1 MKIQNYDVIVLGGGA
16 AGLMAAFTAAKKNL
30 RVVIVE
36 KSNMVGKKILMS
48 GGGHCNFTNRFVDYD
63 DFISENVNF
72 CRSAFSKYG
81 PNDFMD
87 LVNKHEIS
95 YVERRNNQFFCEG
108 SSRDILDMLLRECDT
123 AGVEIITNVLIQ
135 TISHEISKNREGVIC
150 KGDGAPKFTLK
161 GEINDRKRKGAVSFT
176 STSLI
181 VATGALSVPTL
192 GGSGFGYEVAKNFFI
207 DVTNTKPGLVPFTLG
222 GNNRVFSSELSGVS
236 IPVLIRVGG
245 VEFKD
250 DMLFTHKGVSGPAV
264 LQASSYWDDGVIV
277 KIDLLP
283 DVDLL
288 DDLYFEKTRGNKK
301 LLRTYLSNML
311 PRSLVSVLERVL
323 WDSHSEVPIEQ
334 IPNQLI
340 EKISCYIKS
349 WTLNPTGTEG
359 YRTAEVTVGGVST
372 KELDSRTMEYKNCP
386 GLYFIGEVVDVSGH
400 LGGYNFQWAWSS
412 GFTAG
417 SAVG

>member
-1 MKIQNYDVIVLGGGA
+1 MKIQSYDVIVLGGGA

-30 RVVIVE
+30 RVIILE

-63 DFISENVNF
+63 DFISENLNF
-72 CRSAFSKYG
+72 CRSAFSKYS
-81 PNDFMD
+81 PNDFIA
-87 LVNKHEIS
+87 LVNKHKIS

-108 SSRDILDMLLRECDT
+108 SSRDILNMLLKECDA
-123 AGVEIITNVLIQ
+123 AGVEIVTNVLIK
-135 TISHEISKNREGVIC
+135 TISHAILENREGVIREEDSGPTF
-150 KGDGAPKFTLK
+150 KLK
-161 GEINDRKRKGAVSFT
+161 GELNDRKKRGTLSFA
-176 STSLI
+176 SNSLI

-192 GGSGFGYEVAKNFFI
+192 GGSGFGYEVAKNFSI

-222 GNNRVFSSELSGVS
+222 AKNRVFSSELSGVS
-236 IPVLIRVGG
+236 IPVLIRVGN

-250 DMLFTHKGVSGPAV
+250 DMLFTHKGLSGPAV
-264 LQASSYWDDGVIV
+264 LQASSYWNHGDIV

-283 DVDLL
+283 DVELL
-288 DDLYFEKTRGNKK
+288 DDLYFEKNRGNKK

-311 PRSLVSVLERVL
+311 PRSLVSILEEAL
-323 WDSHSEVPIEQ
+323 WGSHSEIPIEQ
-334 IPNQLI
+334 LPKQLI
-340 EKISCYIKS
+340 ERISGYIKS

-417 SAVG
+417 SAV

>member
-81 PNDFMD
+81 PNDFVD
-87 LVNKHEIS
+87 LVNKHEIA

-417 SAVG
+417 SAVE